1 MGDVLA
7 CQPRGPEFKS
17 PNAGFVFKCR
27 HIALWSITSH
37 KNTNEQIN
45 VKISDKGL

>member
-17 PNAGFVFKCR
+17 PNAGFVFNV
-27 HIALWSITSH
+27 ATSLCGRSH
-37 KNTNEQIN
+37 PIKILTN
-45 VKISDKGL
+45 KSM